1 MLERVFDFQ
10 KEIQFAWT
18 QRSAMDIQDGVFT
31 RHNIAFDLN
40 DLNKKL
46 LGSNQQANNLYQH
59 AQAFEKLLEFW
70 KCQLEKGN

>member
-1 MLERVFDFQ
+1 
-10 KEIQFAWT
+10 
-18 QRSAMDIQDGVFT
+18 MDIQDGVFT
-31 RHNIAFDLN
+31 GHNIAFDLN

-59 AQAFEKLLEFW
+59 AQAFEKQLEFW